1 MFQGYVGKFFHKRY
15 PHLWDAHWPSQ
26 GVLVYL
32 AAARGEKG
40 CFDGGQMETWM
51 ALDFSSL
58 IKTDF
63 ASIW

>member
-1 MFQGYVGKFFHKRY
+1 MFQGYVGKFFDKRY
-15 PHLWDAHWPSQ
+15 PHLCDAHWPSQ

-40 CFDGGQMETWM
+40 CFDGAWM